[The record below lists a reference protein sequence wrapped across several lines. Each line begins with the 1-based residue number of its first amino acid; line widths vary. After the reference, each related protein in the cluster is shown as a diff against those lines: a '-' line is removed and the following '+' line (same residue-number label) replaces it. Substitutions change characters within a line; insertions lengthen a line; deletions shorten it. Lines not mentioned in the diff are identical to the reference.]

1 MAGERILIVDDEPSI
16 REMPARWLKFTGYE
30 PSTAADALEGL
41 EQFQQVRP
49 DLVISDVLMPGMD
62 DHEFCRQLRQSSDV
76 SIILLT
82 GLANLDEEK
91 ARVRSMDLAI
101 NAFLSKPLRLAEF
114 TNTIESLLQGSRHNG
129 SPN

>member
-62 DHEFCRQLRQSSDV
+62 DHEFCRQLR
-76 SIILLT
+76 
-82 GLANLDEEK
+82 
-91 ARVRSMDLAI
+91 
-101 NAFLSKPLRLAEF
+101 
-114 TNTIESLLQGSRHNG
+114 
-129 SPN
+129 